1 MAPRELGVSIVW
13 WPELEP
19 LLSAVPELLDAL
31 EVEPQALWVESPHAD
46 RPYRI
51 EEDALAQVLA
61 HPQPKL
67 AHGVG
72 FPVGSARRPDRRAF
86 PTLVRSI
93 EELDAAWASE
103 HLGVNRALGPEGLHA
118 TGFLLPPRQTE
129 AGVEEAAAS
138 IRSTAAE
145 LPVPFA
151 FETGVNYLRPREDE
165 LDDGAFAA
173 AVAEAADCGI
183 LLDLH
188 NLYVNERNGR
198 QPAREFVAQLP
209 LERVWEVHVAGGF
222 EFQGYWLDAH
232 SGRMPEPLVEL
243 AEEVIPQLPA
253 LGALTFELLPDFFPD
268 FGIDGVARELVLL
281 RRLWQRRAT
290 AVAPPRQ
297 RTPLPALAGGPSPL
311 EWEDALGAA
320 VAGRPT
326 EALGAELASD
336 PGVGVLRELVHELRA
351 GMTVDALRLTARL
364 LALSLGPEGLR
375 ALLEEHWERTPPALF
390 AATEAEAF
398 ARFLAERRPP
408 VPYLP
413 DVLAFERA
421 WLAARSGAAGRHVVL
436 AHDPDRLL
444 APLAQGR
451 LPEAP
456 PAGRFEV
463 VVEA

>member
-31 EVEPQALWVESPHAD
+31 EVEPQALWVESPHAED
-46 RPYRI
+46 PYRI

-93 EELDAAWASE
+93 EELAAAWASE
-103 HLGVNRALGPEGLHA
+103 HLGVNRALGPDGLYA
-118 TGFLLPPRQTE
+118 TGFLLPPRQTD

-138 IRSTAAE
+138 IRATAAE

-173 AVAEAADCGI
+173 AVAETADCGI

-209 LERVWEVHVAGGF
+209 LERVWEVHLAGGF
-222 EFQGYWLDAH
+222 EYEGYWLDAH

-243 AEEVIPQLPA
+243 AEEVLPQLPA
-253 LGALTFELLPDFFPD
+253 VGALTFELLPDFFPE
-268 FGIDGVARELVLL
+268 FGIEGVARELAVL
-281 RRLWQRRAT
+281 RRLWERRAT
-290 AVAPPRQ
+290 AVAPPRSWSP
-297 RTPLPALAGGPSPL
+297 RLVSARGPSPL
-311 EWEDALGAA
+311 EWEDALGGA
-320 VAGRPT
+320 VAGRPNG
-326 EALGAELASD
+326 ALGAELAAD
-336 PGVGVLRELVHELRA
+336 PGVGVLRSLVHELRA
-351 GMTVDALRLTARL
+351 GMTVDALRLTTRL
-364 LALSLGPEGLR
+364 LALSLGSDGLR
-375 ALLEEHWERTPPALF
+375 SLLEEHWEQTPPALF
-390 AATEAEAF
+390 AATEADAF
-398 ARFLAERRPP
+398 AGFLAARRPS
-408 VPYLP
+408 VPYLA

-421 WLAARSGAAGRHVVL
+421 WLAARSGATGQQVVL
-436 AHDPDRLL
+436 GHEPDRLL
-444 APLAQGR
+444 APLAEGR
-451 LPEAP
+451 LPEGP

-463 VVEA
+463 LVEA